1 MVMLEPLTDEHAGRA
16 LLVCVR
22 AVIRLLYSKVSNHPA
37 VRASAT
43 PAVAFD
49 SLPLRHGS
57 SIERTLPPCR
67 PSLLSSKRGPLTRK

>member
-1 MVMLEPLTDEHAGRA
+1 MLESLTDDHAGRA

-22 AVIRLLYSKVSNHPA
+22 AVIRLLHSKVSDHPA

-49 SLPLRHGS
+49 SLPHCPRLEHCLDVAALGV
-57 SIERTLPPCR
+57 LA
-67 PSLLSSKRGPLTRK
+67 LLKARA